1 VISTPRDHDRL
12 IEDAK
17 KQFADILKESKQG
30 IYMYLDDTHK
40 LCNEKF
46 ASMLGYNSAKEWSKV
61 EKSFTEAFLEGKS
74 QHTLVSAYQ
83 EAMNSKTGSCID
95 ITWKTKTGGNV
106 HSQVI
111 LVPVSIGG
119 HLLALHFIT
128 KL

>member
-1 VISTPRDHDRL
+1 MPRDHERI
-12 IEDAK
+12 IENAK
-17 KQFADILKESKQG
+17 KQFAVILKESKQG

-61 EKSFTEAFLEGKS
+61 EKPFTEAFVEAKS
-74 QHTLVSAYQ
+74 QRTLVSAYQ

-95 ITWKTKTGGNV
+95 ITWKRKTGGNANT
-106 HSQVI
+106 QVI
-111 LVPVSIGG
+111 LVPVSIEG

-128 KL
+128 K